1 MLLQAPIIYTYIY
14 MYNLIIQCPSGNT
27 VYISYAILLGL
38 IPDSVQKAP
47 WSSNINIMIYNDSSL

>member
-1 MLLQAPIIYTYIY
+1 

-47 WSSNINIMIYNDSSL
+47 WSSSINIMIYNDSSL